1 MALVFPG
8 GLARANQSQ
17 SAPTLVTLTVPST
30 DSPRVASAGAVVQV
44 GEPSPTPSSA
54 PTSAATSGLLTRA
67 EAIAKAPPPLGDT
80 ITRLEAK
87 LVLRTD
93 LAAAEKGIGGIRP
106 HVDYVW
112 VVARWGQFTPRR
124 FGAPLFRDPQQQS
137 QQLPPSPDGWR
148 FLLID
153 ARTGEPYVGGASVE
167 ERPWWSGLRDRSSDP
182 FR

>member
-1 MALVFPG
+1 MALVFAG
-8 GLARANQSQ
+8 GSARANQSQ

-30 DSPRVASAGAVVQV
+30 GSPGVASASAVVQV
-44 GEPSPTPSSA
+44 GAPSPTPSSA
-54 PTSAATSGLLTRA
+54 PTSAASSGLLTRA

-80 ITRLEAK
+80 VTRLEAK

-112 VVARWGQFTPRR
+112 VVARSGQFTPRR
-124 FGAPLFRDPQQQS
+124 FGAPLFRDTQQQS
-137 QQLPPSPDGWR
+137 QLPPSPDGWR

-153 ARTGEPYVGGASVE
+153 ARTGEALC
-167 ERPWWSGLRDRSSDP
+167 RRCKR
-182 FR
+182 